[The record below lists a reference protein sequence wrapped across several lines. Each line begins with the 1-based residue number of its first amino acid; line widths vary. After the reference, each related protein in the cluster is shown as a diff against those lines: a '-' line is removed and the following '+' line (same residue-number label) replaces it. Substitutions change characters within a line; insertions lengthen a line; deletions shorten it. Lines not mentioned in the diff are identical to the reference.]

1 MSADE
6 PFRSVLAAV
15 MAAVLPIALFYR
27 IRSQA
32 TREHL
37 DRRQEGLFI
46 LVTLRPIGLATL
58 AALIA
63 YLIKPAAMA
72 WASMPLPG
80 ALRWCGVGIAIAG
93 SALFIWTMHHIGRNI
108 TDTVV
113 TREKHEL
120 VTSGPYH
127 WVRHPFYVAA
137 ALIFLGY
144 GVGAANWFILAG
156 GALAATLLV
165 MRLRIEEQ
173 KLIDRFGDAYRDY
186 MKRTRRFVPW

>member
-6 PFRSVLAAV
+6 PFRTVLAAA
-15 MAAVLPIALFYR
+15 MVLLFPVALFYR

-32 TREHL
+32 TRERL

-46 LVTLRPIGLATL
+46 LATLRPIGLATL
-58 AALIA
+58 AGLMT
-63 YLIKPAAMA
+63 YLINPATMA
-72 WASMPLPG
+72 WASFPLPR
-80 ALRWCGVGIAIAG
+80 ALRWCGVSIAIAG
-93 SALFIWTMHHIGRNI
+93 SILFIWTMHHIGRNI

-113 TREKHEL
+113 TREKHSL

-137 ALIFLGY
+137 TLLILGN
-144 GVGAANWFILAG
+144 GLGAANWFILAG
-156 GALAATLLV
+156 GAMAVTLLV

-173 KLIDRFGDAYRDY
+173 KLVERFGDEYRDY

>member
-6 PFRSVLAAV
+6 PFRTVLAAA
-15 MAAVLPIALFYR
+15 MVLLFPVALFYR

-32 TREHL
+32 TRERL

-46 LVTLRPIGLATL
+46 LATLRPIGLATL
-58 AALIA
+58 AALIT
-63 YLIKPAAMA
+63 YLINPAAMA
-72 WASMPLPG
+72 WASFPLPR

-113 TREKHEL
+113 TREKHAL

-127 WVRHPFYVAA
+127 RVRHPFYVGATL
-137 ALIFLGY
+137 LILGN
-144 GVGAANWFILAG
+144 GLGAANWFILAG
-156 GALAATLLV
+156 GAMAVTLLV

-173 KLIDRFGDAYRDY
+173 KLVERFGDEYRDY